1 MPKQDEKYPTIHQ
14 IGGVITDVRRLV
26 DPNNKN
32 WGATNPSIGYH
43 AKKGFVLAI
52 RSSNYV
58 IMGNGSYTVTE
69 GSTIKSHVWFAE
81 LDDELKC
88 KNLRRIDVSDLGIDL
103 DRGLEDPKLFW
114 RDGAWHFTC
123 VTMEQGHTPV
133 ARMAIAKL
141 DAKCKKV
148 VDLKKFKGIDAERPE
163 KNWMLPYEPNENF
176 DFIYGP
182 NQIVKDGVL
191 TTYMTDHPAISMLR
205 GNTNLHLMEDGTY
218 LGVMHRTF
226 VKQQTN
232 WVPTTF
238 GTTSVYLRSYV
249 HYFVQFDS
257 KGMIIALSRG
267 FNFYKPGV
275 EFAAGLV
282 VKGKNALISFGR
294 EDISSHIA
302 TMPMETIQQS
312 LLPVKY

>member
-1 MPKQDEKYPTIHQ
+1 MPKQEDNYPTIHQ
-14 IGGVITDVRRLV
+14 LGGVVHDVRRLV
-26 DPNNKN
+26 DPTNKN

-58 IMGNGSYTVTE
+58 IMGNGAYTVTE
-69 GSTIKSHVWFAE
+69 GTTIKSHVWFAE
-81 LDDELKC
+81 LDAELKC
-88 KNLRRIDVSDLGIDL
+88 KNLRKIDVSGTGVDLT
-103 DRGLEDPKLFW
+103 RGLEDPKIFW

-141 DAKCKKV
+141 DPKCTKV
-148 VDLKKFKGIDAERPE
+148 VSLQKFPGVDAERPE

-182 NQIVKDGVL
+182 NQIIKDGVL

-205 GNTNLHLMEDGTY
+205 GNTNLLQLEDGTY

-226 VKQQTN
+226 IKQQTN

-238 GTTSVYLRSYV
+238 GTTSVYLRTYV
-249 HYFVQFDS
+249 HHFVQFD
-257 KGMIIALSRG
+257 A
-267 FNFYKPGV
+267 
-275 EFAAGLV
+275 
-282 VKGKNALISFGR
+282 KGKI
-294 EDISSHIA
+294 I
-302 TMPMETIQQS
+302 
-312 LLPVKY
+312 LPSWMKIIK

>member
-1 MPKQDEKYPTIHQ
+1 
-14 IGGVITDVRRLV
+14 
-26 DPNNKN
+26 
-32 WGATNPSIGYH
+32 
-43 AKKGFVLAI
+43 
-52 RSSNYV
+52 
-58 IMGNGSYTVTE
+58 MGNGSYTVTE
-69 GSTIKSHVWFAE
+69 GTTIKSHVWFAE
-81 LDDELKC
+81 LDKELKC
-88 KNLRRIDVSDLGIDL
+88 KNLRRIDVSGTDIKIE
-103 DRGLEDPKLFW
+103 RGLEDPKLFW
-114 RDGAWHFTC
+114 RDGGWYFTC

-141 DAKCKKV
+141 DAKCTKV
-148 VDLKKFKGIDAERPE
+148 VELTKFAGVDAERPE

-182 NQIVKDGVL
+182 NATIKDGL
-191 TTYMTDHPAISMLR
+191 LITRMSDHPAISMLR

-238 GTTSVYLRSYV
+238 GTTSVYLRTYV

-267 FNFYKPGV
+267 FNFHKPGV

-282 VKGKNALISFGR
+282 VKDKNALISFGR

-302 TMPMETIQQS
+302 TMPMETILKS

>member
-1 MPKQDEKYPTIHQ
+1 MPKQEDKYPTIHQ
-14 IGGVITDVRRLV
+14 IGGVVTDVRRLV
-26 DPNNKN
+26 DPTNKN

-88 KNLRRIDVSDLGIDL
+88 KNLRKIDVSGLGIDL

-141 DAKCKKV
+141 DPKC
-148 VDLKKFKGIDAERPE
+148 
-163 KNWMLPYEPNENF
+163 
-176 DFIYGP
+176 
-182 NQIVKDGVL
+182 
-191 TTYMTDHPAISMLR
+191 T
-205 GNTNLHLMEDGTY
+205 
-218 LGVMHRTF
+218 
-226 VKQQTN
+226 
-232 WVPTTF
+232 
-238 GTTSVYLRSYV
+238 
-249 HYFVQFDS
+249 
-257 KGMIIALSRG
+257 
-267 FNFYKPGV
+267 
-275 EFAAGLV
+275 
-282 VKGKNALISFGR
+282 
-294 EDISSHIA
+294 
-302 TMPMETIQQS
+302 
-312 LLPVKY
+312 

>member
-1 MPKQDEKYPTIHQ
+1 M
-14 IGGVITDVRRLV
+14 
-26 DPNNKN
+26 
-32 WGATNPSIGYH
+32 S
-43 AKKGFVLAI
+43 
-52 RSSNYV
+52 
-58 IMGNGSYTVTE
+58 
-69 GSTIKSHVWFAE
+69 
-81 LDDELKC
+81 
-88 KNLRRIDVSDLGIDL
+88 
-103 DRGLEDPKLFW
+103 
-114 RDGAWHFTC
+114 
-123 VTMEQGHTPV
+123 
-133 ARMAIAKL
+133 
-141 DAKCKKV
+141 
-148 VDLKKFKGIDAERPE
+148 
-163 KNWMLPYEPNENF
+163 
-176 DFIYGP
+176 
-182 NQIVKDGVL
+182 
-191 TTYMTDHPAISMLR
+191 DHPALSMLR

-226 VKQQTN
+226 IKQQTN

-267 FNFYKPGV
+267 FNFHKPGV

-302 TMPMETIQQS
+302 TMPMETILQS